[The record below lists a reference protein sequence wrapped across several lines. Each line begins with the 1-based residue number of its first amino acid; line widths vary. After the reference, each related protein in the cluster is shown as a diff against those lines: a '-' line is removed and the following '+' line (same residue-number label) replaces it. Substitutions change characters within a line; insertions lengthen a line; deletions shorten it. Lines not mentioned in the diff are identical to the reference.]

1 MEFQLSFVIIPFS
14 IFILL
19 HWLATKYYKP
29 KTIFY
34 KLPPSPRKLPLIG
47 NLHQLAFAGK
57 LPHHG
62 LQKLSQKYGPL
73 MHLQLGEIN
82 AVVVSSSNLAKEVM
96 KTHDVVFANRPKLP
110 SLKILAYGFK
120 DIVFSPYGDYWR
132 QMRKICVLEI
142 LSAKR
147 VQSFSYIREDET
159 KKFIES
165 IKSFAG
171 SKINLTTRIF
181 SVINSI
187 ILRAALGDKSED
199 QEEFVSLIR
208 KAVAVSSGL
217 ELIDLFPSMKLIHVL
232 TGMKKNVEKIHKR
245 VDKILDN
252 VVRKH
257 QEKRA
262 RGNEGNKSEIEKED
276 LVDVLLRVQQSG
288 SLDVQLTIN
297 NIKAVIWDVFVAGTD
312 TSSTTIEWAMSE
324 MMKNPRV
331 REKAQAELRQA
342 FNGKE
347 LIYETDVEKLSYL
360 KLVIKETLR
369 LHPPSPLLVPRLS
382 TELTKI
388 DGYDIPKNTTVFINA
403 WAIGRDPKYWNDA
416 ERFIPERFDDSLI
429 DFKGNNFEYIPFGAG
444 RRMCPGMTFGLASV
458 IFPLALLLYHF
469 NWELPNQMKSQDL
482 DMIEDFGLTVGRK
495 NELCLIP
502 TVYDV

>member
-1 MEFQLSFVIIPFS
+1 MEFQFSFVIIPFS
-14 IFILL
+14 VFILL

-29 KTIFY
+29 KTNFY
-34 KLPPSPRKLPLIG
+34 ILPPGPKKLPLIG

-252 VVRKH
+252 VVIKH

-297 NIKAVIWDVFVAGTD
+297 SIKAVIWV
-312 TSSTTIEWAMSE
+312 SST
-324 MMKNPRV
+324 
-331 REKAQAELRQA
+331 
-342 FNGKE
+342 
-347 LIYETDVEKLSYL
+347 
-360 KLVIKETLR
+360 
-369 LHPPSPLLVPRLS
+369 
-382 TELTKI
+382 
-388 DGYDIPKNTTVFINA
+388 
-403 WAIGRDPKYWNDA
+403 
-416 ERFIPERFDDSLI
+416 
-429 DFKGNNFEYIPFGAG
+429 
-444 RRMCPGMTFGLASV
+444 
-458 IFPLALLLYHF
+458 
-469 NWELPNQMKSQDL
+469 
-482 DMIEDFGLTVGRK
+482 
-495 NELCLIP
+495 
-502 TVYDV
+502 